1 MNKFNYIRDT
11 RILEFCRTLSC
22 QACMAED
29 GTVVAAHSNQAKHGK
44 GRGIKASD
52 QYVAALCYRC
62 HYMIDQGRES
72 RDIKVA
78 IWDAAHDRTKKH
90 LKAAGLWPE
99 SLGGDVPD
107 AGTVAWVTD
116 PAA

>member
-1 MNKFNYIRDT
+1 MNKFDYIRDK
-11 RILEFCRTLSC
+11 RILEFCRTLPC
-22 QACMAED
+22 QACMADD

-62 HYMIDQGRES
+62 HYMIDQGRDS
-72 RDIKVA
+72 RETKIA
-78 IWDAAHDRTKKH
+78 IWEAAHDRTQKH

-99 SLGGDVPD
+99 SLGGDVPN
-107 AGTVAWVTD
+107 AS
-116 PAA
+116 PAAWPADA

>member
-1 MNKFNYIRDT
+1 
-11 RILEFCRTLSC
+11 
-22 QACMAED
+22 MAED

-99 SLGGDVPD
+99 PLGGDVFD

-116 PAA
+116 SGA